1 MAALTTI
8 LIGAAVAATVAG
20 TAIAYQ
26 GQRAQAKAQKQALA
40 IQMQQEE
47 TRRQAMNLDANRKKR
62 EVLRQQQLLR
72 AQALATAAN
81 QGAGGPG
88 SSGIEGAIGQIQ
100 GQSGVNQLGINQQ
113 QELGNTMFD
122 QNQQIT
128 AAGIRAANAGGMV
141 ALGTGLSSL
150 GGAVIRNAGT
160 IGRIG
165 GG

>member
-72 AQALATAAN
+72 AQALATATN
-81 QGAGGPG
+81 QGAGGAG